1 MRGSIDGQRRA
12 RASREKEH
20 IGGEEWSRSESI
32 NKESKLPR
40 AAALSYRKNMAAP
53 KLTAKG
59 TGKTAE
65 KILSVAQQNNIPIQ
79 RDPSLVALLSQL
91 EINEK
96 IPQELY

>member
-1 MRGSIDGQRRA
+1 M
-12 RASREKEH
+12 
-20 IGGEEWSRSESI
+20 

-53 KLTAKG
+53 KLTVKG

-65 KILSVAQQNNIPIQ
+65 KILSAAQQNNIPIQ
-79 RDPSLVALLSQL
+79 RDPSLVALLSKL

-96 IPQELY
+96 IPQELYEVAAEIFAFLYHVDQEKR